1 MVDFCPSCGSIIMG
15 KKGSEIKCGSCGYLS
30 KAQTTITL
38 SEKIEEKKE
47 IEIISDDVETKV
59 NPLIE
64 TECPKCKH
72 DKAYYYSKQMR
83 AGDEPETLFYT
94 CEKCGH
100 KWRDYR

>member
-15 KKGSEIKCGSCGYLS
+15 KKGEEIKCVSCGYLS
-30 KAQTTITL
+30 KAQTTINL
-38 SEKIEEKKE
+38 SEKIESKKE
-47 IEIISDDVETKV
+47 IEIVSEDVEAKV

-64 TECPKCKH
+64 TECPKCGH
-72 DKAYYYSKQMR
+72 NKAYYYSKQMR

-94 CEKCGH
+94 CQKCAN